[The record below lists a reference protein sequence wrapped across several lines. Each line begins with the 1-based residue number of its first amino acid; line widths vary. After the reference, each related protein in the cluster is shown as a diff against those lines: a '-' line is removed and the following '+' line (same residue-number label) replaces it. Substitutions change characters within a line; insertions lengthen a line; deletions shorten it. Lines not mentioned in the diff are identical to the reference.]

1 MHSLSLHGEVTLE
14 GLPFGHWC
22 KVALLFDVLFGC
34 FQRQLPV
41 FGEKFPLHGI

>member
-14 GLPFGHWC
+14 GLPFGLWY
-22 KVALLFDVLFGC
+22 KAVLSFDVPFSC